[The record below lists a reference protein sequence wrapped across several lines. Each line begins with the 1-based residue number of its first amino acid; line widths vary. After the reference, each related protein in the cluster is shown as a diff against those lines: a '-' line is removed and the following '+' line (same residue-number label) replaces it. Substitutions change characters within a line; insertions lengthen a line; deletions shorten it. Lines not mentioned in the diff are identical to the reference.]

1 MGTPKRVWPVRPL
14 SLLQFFS
21 EIFNVSAKPNSLLSR
36 GRPPG
41 SSFCHL
47 SHLLNKESAQP
58 RHSSRMRWEM
68 KKLAKKSQLSVEI
81 PPWWGGTEKGKQTS
95 GFLNLYHAQLNN
107 TLQSSVKKTRMQI
120 ILCYSER
127 QLSRIFRAG
136 SINIFPPSFFIS
148 DLE

>member
-1 MGTPKRVWPVRPL
+1 MDTPKRARTVRSL

-21 EIFNVSAKPNSLLSR
+21 VIFSVSAKLNSLLSR

-68 KKLAKKSQLSVEI
+68 KKLAKKSQLAVES
-81 PPWWGGTEKGKQTS
+81 TS
-95 GFLNLYHAQLNN
+95 LLRGNRKCKTNLWISKSLPCGVEH

-127 QLSRIFRAG
+127 QPSRIFRAG
-136 SINIFPPSFFIS
+136 SINMFPPPFSFQS
-148 DLE
+148 